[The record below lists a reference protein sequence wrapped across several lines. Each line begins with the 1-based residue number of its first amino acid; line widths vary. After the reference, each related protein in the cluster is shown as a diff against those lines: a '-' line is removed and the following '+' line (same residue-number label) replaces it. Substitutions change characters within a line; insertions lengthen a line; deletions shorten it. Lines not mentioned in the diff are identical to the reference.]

1 MLGLKACV
9 ITNQQMCAVLSLQP
23 AVIDQACQEPLIHTY
38 LLSTE
43 LRQHDTGGSYPQ
55 RTEQLVDHAVDMVQR
70 EDMKDHIIF
79 CPCPCV
85 DQPSHLWGT
94 ALPMNSAGM
103 ALVDKPLGDPDQGGR
118 TDRAL
123 CAFLLVAPD
132 VMVAGPS
139 R

>member
-1 MLGLKACV
+1 
-9 ITNQQMCAVLSLQP
+9 MCAVLSLQP
-23 AVIDQACQEPLIHTY
+23 AVTDQACQEPLIHTY

-43 LRQHDTGGSYPQ
+43 LWQHDTGGSYPQ

-70 EDMKDHIIF
+70 EDMKDHIVF

-103 ALVDKPLGDPDQGGR
+103 ALVDKSLGDPDQGR
-118 TDRAL
+118 KDRQGSL
-123 CAFLLVAPD
+123 LLPLVAPE